1 MRSIGTALVL
11 VMCAF
16 TAMSGCDKIRAIK
29 KAAEGAANSQGNAA
43 TGQEAADP
51 DDALS
56 EKLGEYIY
64 CLNYTDKSVSGS
76 RKYYLSWADE
86 KTGPTGK
93 ERYVGGV
100 GSIDSDM
107 CIKSLDKAQAM
118 PPSLP
123 EVQAAATAYKAALL
137 ELIPIASTA
146 EKYYKQNDYKDDKL
160 AKGKQMHAPLM
171 AAFAKFE
178 TADKTFDDLVTR
190 MNEDLG
196 ARQLQKL
203 AKDPKNRL
211 QYLAKLAMA
220 RSKDLIRLVD
230 IGALKDLDAAKYQAA
245 LESVEKANTDLESY
259 ATSNKAEVDKIS
271 LFSSYLGDQEEFIK
285 AGKELMRRKRDNKD
299 FNKESASE
307 SSPES
312 VDGHPAQVIDKYNHM
327 INSSNSLRF

>member
-1 MRSIGTALVL
+1 MRSKGTGLVL
-11 VMCAF
+11 VMCMF
-16 TAMSGCDKIRAIK
+16 TTTGCDKIRAIK
-29 KAAEGAANSQGNAA
+29 KAAEGAANSQGNAPTA
-43 TGQEAADP
+43 EEAANP
-51 DDALS
+51 DDALA
-56 EKLGEYIY
+56 EKLGKYIY
-64 CLNYTDKSVSGS
+64 CLNSTDKSVSRS
-76 RKYYLSWADE
+76 RKYYVSLVDE

-100 GSIDSDM
+100 SSIDSDQ
-107 CIKSLDKAQAM
+107 CIKSLDKAQTM

-123 EVQAAATAYKAALL
+123 EVQAAAAAYKAALL
-137 ELIPIASTA
+137 ELVPIATTA
-146 EKYYKQNDYKDDKL
+146 EKYYKQNDYKDDKM

-171 AAFAKFE
+171 AAFGKFE
-178 TADKTFDDLVTR
+178 TADKEFDGLVTR
-190 MNEDLG
+190 MNEDLSG
-196 ARQLQKL
+196 RQLQRL

-220 RSKDLIRLVD
+220 RSKELVRMVD
-230 IGALKDLDAAKYQAA
+230 VGALKDLDAAKYQAA
-245 LESVEKANTDLESY
+245 LEGVEKANTELETY
-259 ATSNKAEVDKIS
+259 ATSNKAEVDNVS
-271 LFSSYLGDQEEFIK
+271 LFSSYISDQEEFIK